1 MLRIFQFQRS
11 DSPRINC
18 IFVDVKIVILIS
30 LIGAFFLLTACPGN
44 PSKSALNQIQD
55 NGMDFPNLRSQRFSV
70 VKFQLSGL
78 FDRDYGVDYT
88 VQDNASGF
96 VIYEMDLHF
105 SVERFESEEIELLQ
119 FAFEDEIDPIDAV
132 HDNYILK
139 REASLEDVE
148 TGIKKELPNSVK
160 FPGYIQVVEGARSDY
175 AETSSYFTATLEIGN
190 EYYVFQLIGKEENMG
205 YLYDDFIDILS
216 SARL

>member
-1 MLRIFQFQRS
+1 M
-11 DSPRINC
+11 
-18 IFVDVKIVILIS
+18 KIAIIIS
-30 LIGAFFLLTACPGN
+30 LVGAFFLLTACPGSR
-44 PSKSALNQIQD
+44 SKSALGQIQD
-55 NGMDFPNLRSQRFSV
+55 NGMDFPDLRSQRFSV
-70 VKFQLSGL
+70 VRFQISNL

-88 VQDNASGF
+88 IQDNASGF

-119 FAFEDEIDPIDAV
+119 FAFEDEIDPLDAV
-132 HDNYILK
+132 HDSYILK

-148 TGIKKELPNSVK
+148 TGIKKELPKSVK

-175 AETSSYFTATLEIGN
+175 AETSSYLTATLEIGN
-190 EYYVFQLIGKEENMG
+190 EFYVFQLIGKEENMG

-216 SARL
+216 SVRL